1 MKFGVSFPVIACL
14 FTSVVVQANDFPTQE
29 RVEYALNC
37 MAEHGGQDYN
47 TLYACVCAIDTIASR
62 LSYDEY
68 TKAVTY
74 TNLRKTPGERG
85 GLFRDRD
92 RTGEIIELLAETRKD
107 AERKCFPMKQ

>member
-1 MKFGVSFPVIACL
+1 MKFASSFSVIACL
-14 FTSVVVQANDFPTQE
+14 ISNTGVQANDFPTQA
-29 RVEYALNC
+29 RVEYALKC
-37 MAEHGGQDYN
+37 MSEHGGQNYT
-47 TLYACVCAIDTIASR
+47 TLYACACAIDKIASR

-85 GLFRDRD
+85 GLFRDRERSGD
-92 RTGEIIELLAETRKD
+92 IIALLAKTREE

>member
-1 MKFGVSFPVIACL
+1 MKFCLSFSVIACL
-14 FTSVVVQANDFPTQE
+14 LTSAGVQANDFPTQE
-29 RVEYALNC
+29 RVEYVLNC
-37 MAEHGGQDYN
+37 MSEHGGQNYN
-47 TLYACVCAIDTIASR
+47 SLYACVCTIDTIASR
-62 LSYDEY
+62 LSYDEF

-107 AERKCFPMKQ
+107 AERKCFQMKQ